1 MGIKVAEEIKVDIQ
15 LTLKQG
21 DYPGLS
27 SWSLVIT
34 TVLKTGK
41 KEGEGAFKM
50 MQGKENSNL
59 LVLKVENWSQE
70 LRNVGRLEKV
80 GKARNVSPRA
90 FRRGCS
96 PAQTWILAQ

>member
-1 MGIKVAEEIKVDIQ
+1 
-15 LTLKQG
+15 
-21 DYPGLS
+21 
-27 SWSLVIT
+27 
-34 TVLKTGK
+34 
-41 KEGEGAFKM
+41 M
-50 MQGKENSNL
+50 MQGEEDSNL

-70 LRNVGRLEKV
+70 LRKVGRLEKV